1 MYVYIYIC
9 IGLSAY
15 PQKHQPSLFFAK
27 PLINQKI
34 LKAPLL
40 LFPIPFSQFAPLYF
54 VFFAKLSKIKLFSE
68 PHNIKIFSSFISSFK
83 SLKVTKLLVI
93 ISQFKFLFVTE
104 KNIFVY
110 ELFLSLNISDFSLFF
125 M

>member
-1 MYVYIYIC
+1 MC
-9 IGLSAY
+9 IGVSAH

-34 LKAPLL
+34 
-40 LFPIPFSQFAPLYF
+40 
-54 VFFAKLSKIKLFSE
+54 AKLKFFIL
-68 PHNIKIFSSFISSFK
+68 NFISSFK
-83 SLKVTKLLVI
+83 SLKATKFLVI
-93 ISQFKFLFVTE
+93 TSQFKFLFVTE